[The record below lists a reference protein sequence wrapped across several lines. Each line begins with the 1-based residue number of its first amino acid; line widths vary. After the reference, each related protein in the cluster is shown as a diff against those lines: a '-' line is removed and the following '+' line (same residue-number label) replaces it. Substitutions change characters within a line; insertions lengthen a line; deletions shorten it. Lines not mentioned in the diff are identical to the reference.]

1 MKRIYSSLVD
11 IDNLLMQVQF
21 VLRVEGD
28 YVQIRFRFTR
38 ERSFMVFRIKMSTYK
53 SIMRR
58 LRSAEDAVDKKYKG
72 VKNG

>member
-1 MKRIYSSLVD
+1 MRRLYSSLVD
-11 IDNLLMQVQF
+11 LDNLLLQVQF

-53 SIMRR
+53 KIMSR
-58 LRSAEDAVDKKYKG
+58 LRSAEDAVDRKYKG
-72 VKNG
+72 AKK